1 MVKIDTAMCGNG
13 HNLIDHRHKIE
24 GKPSIRVKTKHK
36 GNVGFVHID
45 PIYGGQR
52 HHYGIQL
59 GKGASLDVHC
69 PDCDVSLIHP
79 TKKCP
84 ECGAAV
90 YVLHT
95 RDKGTVEG
103 CARCGGTWQQW
114 EVVDREG
121 KRTYI
126 EVTVTDTGVG
136 IAPEDISNIFEPF
149 YSTKGQK
156 GTGLGLSVIWGIVD
170 NHGGTI
176 SVKSTVG
183 KGTTFTVRL
192 PADSEPAIQ
201 SGKTNSSRAGE

>member
-1 MVKIDTAMCGNG
+1 MDISK
-13 HNLIDHRHKIE
+13 
-24 GKPSIRVKTKHK
+24 
-36 GNVGFVHID
+36 
-45 PIYGGQR
+45 
-52 HHYGIQL
+52 
-59 GKGASLDVHC
+59 VHC

-90 YVLHT
+90 YVLRT

-103 CARCGGTWQQW
+103 CARFGGTWQEW
-114 EVVDREG
+114 EYVDREG

-136 IAPEDISNIFEPF
+136 IPPEDINHIFEPF

-170 NHGGTI
+170 NHEGTI
-176 SVKSTVG
+176 SVKSKVG

-192 PADSEPAIQ
+192 PADSEPAIRP
-201 SGKTNSSRAGE
+201 GETN